1 MFMNVALGE
10 ILKAVPLRVAIT
22 DYCNLGCVFCS
33 NEGMGPDQ
41 RNLSHIDTDSLLY
54 LVGALK
60 AEGLNHVALTGG
72 DPSLHPE
79 LERIMGG
86 LEDRAIGKRF
96 IHTNGIALQER
107 HIRGQLKDFTKVG
120 VSVHAFDYD
129 TWKALTN
136 GSVRQFGQV
145 MANLDRFAEEGY
157 GSRVE
162 IKHVPMEGLN
172 DSPDCMRRTLEYC
185 AERRFK
191 FKFLNFE
198 PISDCHAGKGKPVT
212 DLTAR
217 IEALGAVPLDK
228 ETDFRGQDDYLP
240 IRWFEYRGT
249 KGVSIDIGCGRPDVC
264 KACYK
269 SNEILVTPA
278 LDIKPCHA
286 SGKTIPLRDAI
297 EARDSDEI
305 LRRVQASRDFLYTA
319 PGLNAAYWNQSLNG
333 RGTPLTVSVKRAR
346 REAGVLV

>member
-1 MFMNVALGE
+1 MSVDLRE
-10 ILKAVPLRVAIT
+10 ILKKVPLRVAIT

-41 RNLSHIDTDSLLY
+41 RNLSHVNTDSLLY
-54 LVGALK
+54 LIGALK

-79 LERIMGG
+79 LERIMDG
-86 LEDRAIGKRF
+86 LEEHAIGKRF

-107 HIRGQLKDFTKVG
+107 HIRGQLQDFTKVG

-129 TWKALTN
+129 TWNALTK

-145 MANLDRFAEEGY
+145 RTNLDRLAEEGY

-162 IKHVPMEGLN
+162 IKHVPMEGIN
-172 DSPDCMRRTLEYC
+172 DSPDCMRRTLDYC
-185 AERRFK
+185 AERGFK

-212 DLTAR
+212 DLTAK
-217 IEALGAVPLDK
+217 IEALGAVPLGT
-228 ETDFRGQDDYLP
+228 EGNFRNQADYLP
-240 IRWFEYRGT
+240 IQWFEYRGT

-269 SNEILVTPA
+269 SNEILITPA

-286 SGKTIPLRDAI
+286 SGKTISLKDAI
-297 EARDSDEI
+297 DARDSDEI
-305 LRRVQASRDFLYTA
+305 MRRVQASRDFLYTA
-319 PGLNAAYWNQSLNG
+319 PGLNVSYWNQGL
-333 RGTPLTVSVKRAR
+333 GTKGTSLTVSAKRA
-346 REAGVLV
+346 EAVLA

>member
-1 MFMNVALGE
+1 MNVGLRE

-33 NEGMGPDQ
+33 NEGMGPEQ
-41 RNLSHIDTDSLLY
+41 RNLSHVDTDSLLY
-54 LVGALK
+54 LVGTLK
-60 AEGLNHVALTGG
+60 EQGLDHVALTGG

-79 LERIMGG
+79 LERIMDG
-86 LEDRAIGKRF
+86 LEEHEIGKRF
-96 IHTNGIALQER
+96 IHTNGIALRER
-107 HIRGQLKDFTKVG
+107 HISGQLKGFTKVG

-129 TWKALTN
+129 TWNALTK
-136 GSVRQFGQV
+136 GTVRQFGQV

-162 IKHVPMEGLN
+162 IKHVPMEGIN
-172 DSPDCMRRTLEYC
+172 DSSDCMRRTLDYC
-185 AERRFK
+185 AERGFK

-217 IEALGAVPLDK
+217 IEALGAKHLGT
-228 ETDFRGQDDYLP
+228 EGTFRGQTSYLP
-240 IRWFEYRGT
+240 IQLFEYRGT
-249 KGVSIDIGCGRPDVC
+249 KGVSIDIGCGREDVC

-297 EARDSDEI
+297 DACDSDEI
-305 LRRVQASRDFLYTA
+305 MRRVQASRDFLYTA
-319 PGLNAAYWNQSLNG
+319 PGLNSAYWNQGLK
-333 RGTPLTVSVKRAR
+333 GTTLTVSAKQPNR
-346 REAGVLV
+346 REAVLV